1 MVYSGTDDLDNLT
14 AVEESKPLLAPSLVY
29 HLRKLFRQNLDRLI
43 ATDGALP
50 LDPTDDMNV
59 ALGRLY
65 PSEEQRKGIISKL
78 ERLTIFHQTLS
89 NQGSQH
95 IQQLRETEEQIFT
108 LFGLQLGLENHIGT
122 ILVVDDNI
130 TDVDLLSSAFAKQ
143 TYRVLVAHSDAKAIE
158 MAHEQ
163 QPDLILLDMLVAGV
177 DGVQI
182 CRNLKANPNTQ
193 DIPVILTSALNG
205 AQLKVASFGAGG
217 ADFINK
223 PFQIEEVLVRVEHQI
238 NLRNLQKRLEEQ
250 NVRLQQE
257 MHERQ
262 QLEEQ
267 YRNIFESSID
277 GIFQSTEDGQF
288 KSVNQALAH
297 IYGYE
302 STDALMAGITN
313 IAQQLYVHPSRRDGL
328 NAYLKQH
335 GQVVGAESRI
345 YRRDGSK
352 IWISENIRSVCNAK
366 GEFLYYEGTV
376 RDVTERRRMESALRH
391 QRQETE
397 RLLLSILPQSVAER
411 LRDRREIIVDSFED
425 VTVLY
430 ADIDGFT
437 AFCNHISPSEQIKLL
452 SRLFSNFDAKAEE
465 LGLEKIKTIR
475 DVYLIAGGVHTE
487 KSNHAEA
494 IADMAL
500 AMQMM
505 TEEIERDL
513 GEPFRLRIGISTG
526 AAISGVIGLKKITYD
541 LWGNAVNLASRMQ
554 ATGAPGRIQVTPATY
569 RRLVDQFTFEER
581 GMTEIYGIG
590 PMMTYW
596 LQGRIEK
603 RP

>member
-1 MVYSGTDDLDNLT
+1 MVYSGFDDLDDLVAPEET
-14 AVEESKPLLAPSLVY
+14 APILAPPLVY

-50 LDPTDDMNV
+50 LDPTVDLNA
-59 ALGRLY
+59 ALEKLY
-65 PSEEQRKGIISKL
+65 PTEDNLKTIVTKL
-78 ERLTIFHQTLS
+78 ERLTLFHQTLS

-95 IQQLRETEEQIFT
+95 VQQLRETEEQVFT
-108 LFGLQLGLENHIGT
+108 LFGLKLGVANHIGT
-122 ILVVDDNI
+122 ILVIDDNI
-130 TDVDLLSSAFAKQ
+130 NDLDLLSTAFAKQ
-143 TYRVLVAHSDAKAIE
+143 TYRVITAHNEPRAIE
-158 MAHEQ
+158 MAREHK
-163 QPDLILLDMLVAGV
+163 PDLILLDMLVAGV
-177 DGVQI
+177 DGIQI
-182 CRNLKANPNTQ
+182 CRDLKANPDTQ

-205 AQLKVASFGAGG
+205 AQLKVASFRAGG

-223 PFQIEEVLVRVEHQI
+223 PFQIEEVLVRAEHQI

-250 NVRLQQE
+250 NVRLQQQ
-257 MHERQ
+257 MQERQ
-262 QLEEQ
+262 HLEEQ

-277 GIFQSTEDGQF
+277 GIFQSTKDGQF
-288 KSVNQALAH
+288 LSVNQALAH

-302 STDALMAGITN
+302 STHALLAGITN

-352 IWISENIRSVCNAK
+352 IWISENIRSVLNAK

-411 LRDRREIIVDSFED
+411 LRDRREIIVDSLED

-437 AFCNHISPSEQIKLL
+437 AFCNHISPNEQIKLL
-452 SRLFSNFDAKAEE
+452 SRLFSTFDAKAEE

-475 DVYLIAGGVHTE
+475 DVYLVAGGVHTE
-487 KSNHAEA
+487 KPDHAEA

-500 AMQMM
+500 AMQI
-505 TEEIERDL
+505 TAQEIERDL

-526 AAISGVIGLKKITYD
+526 AAISGVIGMKKITYD

-554 ATGAPGRIQVTPATY
+554 ATGAAGRIQVTPASQ
-569 RRLVDQFTFEER
+569 RRLVDQFNFEER
-581 GMTEIYGIG
+581 GMTEIYGVG

-596 LQGRIEK
+596 LEGRK
-603 RP
+603 